1 MYQQQ
6 VNIINGFRMIFD
18 ALSVIIAGYTVYF
31 LYTYQHPEQWSLS
44 AGVFVATILIIM
56 FTNNYIMGRFR
67 LYSSRKP
74 SSYRQMLWGLV
85 KTAVVDF
92 ALVSAGIILFPQLYA
107 NRQFFVYFIGLT
119 FLLHVGERSLL
130 RQFFDHP
137 SAKRFNQRR
146 ILIVGDITR
155 GSIVAERMQHQLS
168 WGHEIIG
175 NLTSPQDKPG
185 SLGHIDAF
193 QHCLH
198 EHAIDEVIF
207 ALGPERDIDLSH
219 LLKICRRMGI
229 MARIIPALWSP
240 DDKGMLVEE
249 CQGVPFLTFR
259 ENNFNATGLL
269 YKRVLDLVGGI
280 VGSLIF
286 LIIYPFVGLAIK
298 LDSPGPVLFRQKRV
312 GQNGRIFAVYKF
324 RSMYIDAEKQ
334 KQELMDHNEMNGAM
348 FKIRDDPRITRVG
361 RWIRKTSIDE
371 VPQFLNVLKGEMSLV
386 GTRPPTI
393 DEVDHY
399 QDWQYRRISAKPG
412 ITGLWQVSGRN
423 QITDFNEIVEL
434 DCRYLEN
441 WRFLDDIKIL
451 FKTIWVVILHKGAV

>member
-18 ALSVIIAGYTVYF
+18 ALSVITAGYVVYF
-31 LYTYQHPEQWSLS
+31 LYLYRHPEQWTLS
-44 AGVFVATILIIM
+44 TGVFVATILTIM
-56 FTNNYIMGRFR
+56 FTNNYVMGRFG
-67 LYSSRKP
+67 LYSNRKP
-74 SSYRQMLWGLV
+74 SSYHQMLWGLT

-92 ALVSAGIILFPQLYA
+92 ALVSAGIILFTELYA
-107 NRQFFVYFIGLT
+107 NRQFFVYLIGLT
-119 FLLHVGERSLL
+119 FLLQVSERSLL
-130 RQFFDHP
+130 RLFFDHP
-137 SAKRFNQRR
+137 STKRYNLRR
-146 ILIVGDITR
+146 ILIVGDINR
-155 GSIVAERMQHQLS
+155 GSIVAERMQKQLS

-175 NLTSPQDKPG
+175 NLTSAKDKAG
-185 SLGHIDAF
+185 SLGHIDVF
-193 QHCLH
+193 QRCLH

-207 ALGPERDIDLSH
+207 ALGPERDIDLSA
-219 LLKICRRMGI
+219 LLRICHRMGI
-229 MARIIPALWSP
+229 TARVIPALWSP
-240 DDKGMLVEE
+240 DDKGMHVEE

-269 YKRVLDLVGGI
+269 YKRILDLTGGI
-280 VGSLIF
+280 VGSFIF
-286 LIIYPFVGLAIK
+286 LILYPFVALAIK

-312 GQNGRIFAVYKF
+312 GQNGRIFGVYKF
-324 RSMYIDAEKQ
+324 RSMHMDAERR
-334 KQELMDHNEMNGAM
+334 KQELMDCNEMNGAI

-371 VPQFLNVLKGEMSLV
+371 IPQFLNVLKGEMSLV

-399 QDWQYRRISAKPG
+399 QDWHYRRISAKPG

-434 DCRYLEN
+434 DCTYLEN
-441 WRFLDDIKIL
+441 WRFMDDIKIL
-451 FKTIWVVILHKGAV
+451 FKTIWVVILRKGAL